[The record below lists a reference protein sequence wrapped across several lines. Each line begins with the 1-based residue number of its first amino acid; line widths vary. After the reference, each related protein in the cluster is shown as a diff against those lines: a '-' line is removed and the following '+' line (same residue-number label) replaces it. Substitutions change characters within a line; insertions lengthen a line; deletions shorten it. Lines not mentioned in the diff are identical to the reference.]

1 MLATARRQTSECGLS
16 VEFTRGSLMALP
28 FGSGS
33 FDAAVC
39 VGVLGH
45 YPLRRGSGNF
55 EEDDVLGLREVV
67 RVLRPGGFMV
77 LTLPNL
83 YRLHWLL
90 DPVQLR
96 RAFQHRRLL
105 LALEAGSADGQGR
118 PPASTFGQEPATR
131 HQTPSEMLRLVRGEG
146 LEILGLDG
154 VGFGPF
160 TILGRPL
167 FSDERSVRISAKL
180 ERIAQGSVFS
190 PLNRLAG
197 TWVLT
202 LRPGRAASASPPPPA
217 GVQSSAR

>member
-1 MLATARRQTSECGLS
+1 MLVTARRQTSECGLS

-28 FGSGS
+28 FGSAS

-67 RVLRPGGFMV
+67 RVLRPGGFIV

-96 RAFQHRRLL
+96 RAFEHRRLL
-105 LALEAGSADGQGR
+105 LALEAGARDGKSA
-118 PPASTFGQEPATR
+118 PPASKLGQEPATR
-131 HQTPSEMLRLVRGEG
+131 HQTPSEMLRLIRGEG
-146 LEILGLDG
+146 LEVLGLDG

-167 FSDERSVRISAKL
+167 FSNERSVRISAKM
-180 ERIAQGSVFS
+180 ERIAQGPVFS
-190 PLNRLAG
+190 PLNRFAG

-202 LRPGRAASASPPPPA
+202 LRPERAASTLPPLPA
-217 GVQSSAR
+217 GAQSSAR